1 MTALPIDAVLPEIA
15 AALAAGNAAVLVA
28 PPGAGKT
35 TRVPLALL
43 SAPWRGYKKIL
54 LLSPRRLAA
63 RAAAQRMADTLG
75 EPVGKTVGYRM
86 RLDSKISADTKIEVI
101 TEALLTRRILAEPDL
116 PDVAAIL
123 FDEFHERS
131 LDGDLGLALA
141 LDVQANLRE
150 DLRLLPMSATLDG
163 ARVAALLDNCPLIE
177 SQGRL
182 FRVDLRHT
190 GREARARLE
199 PQIVQIILR
208 ALREETGSLLV
219 FLPGAAEIN
228 GTARLLAEAKLPAH
242 VSVHPLMGQ
251 LELRAQQEAIAPA
264 KSGARKIVLA
274 TSIAE
279 TSLTI
284 EGVRVVID
292 CGLSRRAKYDPGSGL
307 TRLVTERV
315 SQASAT
321 QRAGRAGRLEP
332 GVCYRLWDA
341 AENRGLIAFDPP
353 EIKSADLAALVLTL
367 ATWGP
372 ATLKWLD
379 APPVGAWQ
387 QSTKLLQ
394 QLGALDVAEQIT
406 PHGRTI
412 SEIPA
417 HPRLAHMLMT
427 ATARGFGGVA
437 AHIAALLGE
446 PGVGGNHTDL
456 STRLT
461 NLRREKS
468 ARAEGVMRLAQNW
481 AKQTGAKI
489 QDGTIEDAA
498 RALAL
503 AYPDRIAK
511 ARGSRGSFL
520 LASGQ
525 GAMLDETDALARAP
539 WIVVADSAG
548 SAERARILLAAE
560 IAEADVRDIAA
571 AHITTTQEVRI
582 EGKSNRSESVSITR
596 LGAITLSEVRM
607 DNADPD
613 ILQAALLTFIR
624 QRGLTVLPWTEHWK
638 NWCARLHFL
647 HEHAPD
653 AWPSATDD
661 ILQTELETWLAPYLA
676 GRTRLSELSSEDLG
690 HALQSRLDAKQVRA
704 LETQAPARLTTPAG
718 TSHAIDYGAPGGPA
732 VTCRVQE
739 LFGLSQHPV
748 VAGNIPIA
756 LILLSPGHRPIQ
768 TTKDLPGF
776 WRGSW
781 AAVKSEMKG
790 RYPKHVWPDDP
801 AAAAATTRAKPR
813 GT

>member
-15 AALAAGNAAVLVA
+15 AALASGNAAVLVA

-43 SAPWRGYKKIL
+43 SAPWRGDKKIL

-150 DLRLLPMSATLDG
+150 DLRLLPMSATMDG
-163 ARVAALLDNCPLIE
+163 ARVAALLENCPLIE
-177 SQGRL
+177 SQGRQ
-182 FRVDLRHT
+182 FPVDLRHT

-242 VSVHPLMGQ
+242 VSLHPLMGQ
-251 LELRAQQEAIAPA
+251 LELRTQQEAIAPA
-264 KSGARKIVLA
+264 KPGTRKIVLA
-274 TSIAE
+274 TAIAE

-292 CGLSRRAKYDPGSGL
+292 SGLSRRAKYDPGSGL

-315 SQASAT
+315 SLASAT

-341 AENRGLIAFDPP
+341 AENRGLIPFDPP
-353 EIKSADLAALVLTL
+353 EIKSADMAALVLTL
-367 ATWGP
+367 RTWGP
-372 ATLKWLD
+372 ASLKWLD
-379 APPVGAWQ
+379 APPTGAWQ
-387 QSTKLLQ
+387 QSMKLLQ
-394 QLGALDVAEQIT
+394 HLGALDGAEKIT
-406 PHGRTI
+406 AHGRKMT
-412 SEIPA
+412 EIPA
-417 HPRLAHMLMT
+417 HPRLAHMLIV
-427 ATARGFGGVA
+427 AAQKGFGGVA
-437 AHIAALLGE
+437 AEIAALLGE
-446 PGVGGNHTDL
+446 PGVGGTNTDL
-456 STRLT
+456 GARLT
-461 NLRREKS
+461 QLRREKS
-468 ARAEGVMRLAQNW
+468 TRAEGVKRLAQNW
-481 AKQTGAKI
+481 ARQTAAKME
-489 QDGTIEDAA
+489 DGTIDDTA

-560 IAEADVRDIAA
+560 ISEADVRDSAA
-571 AHITTTQEVRI
+571 AHITTTQDVRI
-582 EGKSNRSESVSITR
+582 EGKSNRSEIISVTR
-596 LGAITLSEVRM
+596 LGAIILSEARM
-607 DNADPD
+607 ENADPD
-613 ILQAALLTFIR
+613 ILQAALLNFIR

-647 HEHAPD
+647 HEQAPD
-653 AWPSATDD
+653 AWPPATDD
-661 ILQTELETWLAPYLA
+661 ILQAELETWLAPYLA

-690 HALQSRLDAKQVRA
+690 HALHSRLDVKQVRA
-704 LETQAPARLTTPAG
+704 LEAQAPARLTTPAG

-739 LFGLSQHPV
+739 LFGLGQHPV
-748 VAGNIPIA
+748 VAGNIPLT
-756 LILLSPGHRPIQ
+756 LILVSPGHRPIQ

-781 AAVKSEMKG
+781 TAVKSEMKG

-801 AAAAATTRAKPR
+801 ATATATTRAKPR